1 MLPYEKFLD
10 GRKTSLSWE
19 SFNSDFFC
27 LIRLCW
33 CYRKIHPLSK
43 WVVYNIS
50 NEVSWNFKI
59 YKKKK
64 KSLRSV
70 IWKEDNKCF
79 QEWFMHPL
87 LRALFGLSELYGL
100 WEISIFSLSWF
111 QRNKLIMGSFEIL
124 LRVNFSHQ
132 SHQIPAFLIIEFES
146 WILLF
151 SFFSY
156 SLALVHYSFSFSC
169 VLKLS
174 L

>member
-1 MLPYEKFLD
+1 MFPYEKFLD

-64 KSLRSV
+64 KSLRNV
-70 IWKEDNKCF
+70 IWKITNVSRSDLCILCY
-79 QEWFMHPL
+79 MHCLVCLNYMDYEKSPYFPYL
-87 LRALFGLSELYGL
+87 DFREINWS
-100 WEISIFSLSWF
+100 WEILKFFLELTSLISLTKF
-111 QRNKLIMGSFEIL
+111 QHSL
-124 LRVNFSHQ
+124 L
-132 SHQIPAFLIIEFES
+132 
-146 WILLF
+146 
-151 SFFSY
+151 
-156 SLALVHYSFSFSC
+156 
-169 VLKLS
+169 
-174 L
+174 